1 MTYEEIINAVENGAK
16 FTINFQKRT
25 CRVNGKVVMSEEDKP
40 KDTPYLTPEVV
51 FVGIEQRYA
60 AYKNSVPSERSE
72 SHRRYYF
79 KALPE
84 KELSDED
91 MMYGERRE
99 LARCKLELYV
109 LIQLLRGN
117 LWWNNS
123 WGTWFWCS
131 KNDKDLII
139 LRDWIEPNMPV
150 VYSGWLLII
159 TRFCLNGSSRSVVRH
174 AGFLFPKF
182 NQLK

>member
-1 MTYEEIINAVENGAK
+1 MTYDEIINAVENGAK

-60 AYKNSVPSERSE
+60 AYKHSVPSERSE

-84 KELSDED
+84 IGRASCR
-91 MMYGERRE
+91 ER
-99 LARCKLELYV
+99 V
-109 LIQLLRGN
+109 
-117 LWWNNS
+117 
-123 WGTWFWCS
+123 
-131 KNDKDLII
+131 
-139 LRDWIEPNMPV
+139 
-150 VYSGWLLII
+150 
-159 TRFCLNGSSRSVVRH
+159 
-174 AGFLFPKF
+174 
-182 NQLK
+182 